1 MKYHSKKANCANG
14 HTHDSK
20 KEATR
25 CNELHLMQ
33 RAGRISE
40 LKIQVPFE
48 LIPPLKFKTMRSER
62 PCKYVAD
69 FTYILDGV
77 QIIEDTK
84 GYKTPD
90 YIIKRKL
97 MKQRYCEDGEVR
109 FIET

>member
-62 PCKYVAD
+62 SCKYVAD

-84 GYKTPD
+84 GYKTPE